1 MNYLP
6 LPHCLAGLLL
16 VLAAFAGAADAQVA
30 GPVGGPI
37 ALATSVTGIV
47 VDGELSD
54 WPQDMPRVPL
64 RNDFS
69 VYGRTDLEGV
79 DLRTSDDFSPAM
91 MIGYDDDKDLL
102 YVAVVVRDDQ
112 LFMEG
117 DPIHRDGIEIYLSD
131 LSSGSRP
138 IQHRIATARTGQD
151 VSLGGDRLAVAAWR
165 NEGDHLVFEW
175 QGSVPTSARRSLAL
189 DEGGIIG
196 FDVVAID
203 NDGDGNAAWVPW
215 GQKVSA
221 KSFSNDR
228 VGRLLLAPADMTAA
242 DTASLTAIFSAFSD
256 GSVSGTDLLQNLEN
270 HEDDFERLIEYLVEG
285 RADVAGPQVAA
296 VVAHMA
302 GRLAAVA
309 AHAGAVASAEA
320 RKAEMEEFVPP
331 VPPVPPVNISAEFD
345 DEKASDVAGQALN
358 IA

>member
-1 MNYLP
+1 MSYLP
-6 LPHCLAGLLL
+6 LSQCLTGSLI
-16 VLAAFAGAADAQVA
+16 VLAAFVGAADAQVA

-37 ALATSVTGIV
+37 ALATRVTGIV
-47 VDGELSD
+47 VDGDLSD
-54 WPQDMPRVPL
+54 WPQDMLRVPL
-64 RNDFS
+64 RNEFS

-91 MIGYDDDKDLL
+91 MVGYDDDKDLL

-112 LFMEG
+112 LFMDG

-151 VSLGGDRLAVAAWR
+151 VSLGGDRLAAAAWR

-175 QGSVPTSARRSLAL
+175 QGSVPTSARRPLAL
-189 DEGGIIG
+189 EQGGIIG

-203 NDGDGNAAWVPW
+203 NDGDGNVAWVPW
-215 GQKVSA
+215 AQKVSA

-228 VGRLLLAPADMTAA
+228 VGRLLLAPADMSAA
-242 DTASLTAIFSAFSD
+242 DTANLMAIFAAFSD
-256 GSVSGTDLLQNLEN
+256 GSVSGTDLLQNLED

-285 RADVAGPQVAA
+285 RVDVPGPKAAA
-296 VVAHMA
+296 VVAHIA

-320 RKAEMEEFVPP
+320 RMAEAEEFVPP
-331 VPPVPPVNISAEFD
+331 VPPVPS
-345 DEKASDVAGQALN
+345 SW
-358 IA
+358 